1 MPDSRGFCVYL
12 KISKKTAQK
21 RIKSRQ
27 GHFMPDSL
35 VDSQF
40 AILEEPQNS
49 IILDESLKVDEM
61 VEKLISI
68 FKTAN

>member
-1 MPDSRGFCVYL
+1 
-12 KISKKTAQK
+12 
-21 RIKSRQ
+21 
-27 GHFMPDSL
+27 MPDSL

-68 FKTAN
+68 FKTTN